1 VIPGYIFIKTVAS
14 FFIYRINFSISL
26 FIVNSVAFV
35 NLFYQRNLTIKVE
48 DKEGSAEVDPSYC

>member
-1 VIPGYIFIKTVAS
+1 MIPGYIFIKTVAS